1 MVLGEITPAEKARMR
16 IAGPDKMTTPFRNA
30 TMSGTALP
38 QPQWNEN
45 WRVDCVAA

>member
-16 IAGPDKMTTPFRNA
+16 IAGPDKTTTPLQNA

-38 QPQWNEN
+38 QHNGVKIAGWT
-45 WRVDCVAA
+45 V